1 MPDANSRPVVTV
13 LTAENEPKPPG
24 LDPLEQQADT
34 RYANDLASLRSA
46 LPGSDVLMV
55 TDFRTDIFRDAW
67 GAADQL
73 RWIHA
78 TSAGVDAL
86 MIPEVV
92 ESDVEVTNARGIF
105 DRGIAET
112 VLGSILMFAKDVPES
127 LRLQQRHRWHHRET
141 ERVLDKR
148 VLVVGAGSIG
158 AEISRLIRAAG
169 LHSTGIA
176 REAREDPDFDRVL
189 GNDAL
194 YDALAEADYV
204 VVAMP
209 LTDAT
214 RGLFDDSAFSAMPS
228 HARLINIA
236 RGPIVQTEA
245 LVNALKEGRI
255 AGAALDVFEEEPL
268 PEDHPLWDL
277 PNVLIT
283 AHMAGDFVG
292 WRTALSEQFL
302 DNFKRWRTGQPLF
315 NRVDKTLGYV
325 PSH

>member
-1 MPDANSRPVVTV
+1 MPNANSRPVVTV
-13 LTAENEPKPPG
+13 LTAADEPKPPG
-24 LDPLEQQADT
+24 LEPLESQAET
-34 RYANDLASLRSA
+34 RYANDLASLRGA
-46 LPGSDVLMV
+46 LPGTDVLMV

-67 GAADQL
+67 ETADQL

-86 MIPEVV
+86 MIPEVLD
-92 ESDVEVTNARGIF
+92 SDVEVTNARGIF

-112 VLGSILMFAKDVPES
+112 VLGAILMFAKDIPQS
-127 LRLQQRHRWHHRET
+127 LRLQRQHQWCHRET
-141 ERVLDKR
+141 ERVLGKR

-158 AEISRLIRAAG
+158 AEISRLTRAAG
-169 LHSTGIA
+169 LCCTGIA

-189 GNDAL
+189 GNNAL

-214 RGLFDDSAFSAMPS
+214 RGLFDDKAFSAMPK

-245 LVNALKEGRI
+245 LVNALKEKRI

-302 DNFKRWRTGQPLF
+302 ENFNRWQAGQPLF
-315 NRVDKTLGYV
+315 NRVDKKLGYV
-325 PSH
+325 PSQ